1 MLRLIQHKILLH
13 QGKTTNSTEEWES
26 GLSAER
32 IQAALRDWCAD
43 PLPSGYYRMTKPSQ
57 DMRLIADTFHF
68 TANPKLPI
76 EPHLRHL
83 KLAIDS
89 SVM

>member
-32 IQAALRDWCAD
+32 IQSALRDWQAD
-43 PLPSGYYRMTKPSQ
+43 VLPSGYYRLTKPSA
-57 DMRLIADTFHF
+57 DLELILSAFGLSADLRLPSVKD
-68 TANPKLPI
+68 L
-76 EPHLRHL
+76 LSL
-83 KLAIDS
+83 KYSFDKS
-89 SVM
+89 F